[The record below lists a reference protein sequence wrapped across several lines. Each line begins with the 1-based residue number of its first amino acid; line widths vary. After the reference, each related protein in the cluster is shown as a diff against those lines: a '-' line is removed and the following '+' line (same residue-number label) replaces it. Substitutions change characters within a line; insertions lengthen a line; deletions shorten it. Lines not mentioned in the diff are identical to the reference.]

1 LRQGGFS
8 DLGRRVATAAVALPL
23 LLAGLLLGPPLLAVA
38 IVAAAALLGTAELFA
53 LLAKGGIAPLR
64 ATGFVVM
71 AAVFVDVARPGGL
84 PGSAWPF
91 AAVALLASMLLRS
104 RDIALAVPSGAGTL
118 LAAAYLGGLGGS
130 IAALRVLPPLEL
142 GPWRLLLLLAIVMAR
157 TPPPSS
163 WAAPSAAGSWP
174 GHLAGQDGRGADR
187 AAWPAASWARW
198 PCAGRDCT
206 RYP

>member
-1 LRQGGFS
+1 MRQGGFS

-130 IAALRVLPPLEL
+130 IAALRVLDPVTE
-142 GPWRLLLLLAIVMAR
+142 GAWRGG
-157 TPPPSS
+157 
-163 WAAPSAAGSWP
+163 WSAAS
-174 GHLAGQDGRGADR
+174 
-187 AAWPAASWARW
+187 SARSR
-198 PCAGRDCT
+198 CAGRACARCPSTT
-206 RYP
+206 RCGSASVRRRWARRGTWPRA

>member
-1 LRQGGFS
+1 LDGGRDGQRPGPQPDRRADAVVLPLHRGAARPRPAHPHQRRDAHQQLPALADRLRGDLGDRRALARLPPKAPAAGGGGLPEARAQVRRDHPRLRQGGFS
-8 DLGRRVATAAVALPL
+8 DLGRRVATAAVALL
-23 LLAGLLLGPPLLAVA
+23 LLPPLLAVA

-104 RDIALAVPSGAGTL
+104 RDIALA
-118 LAAAYLGGLGGS
+118 
-130 IAALRVLPPLEL
+130 
-142 GPWRLLLLLAIVMAR
+142 
-157 TPPPSS
+157 
-163 WAAPSAAGSWP
+163 
-174 GHLAGQDGRGADR
+174 
-187 AAWPAASWARW
+187 
-198 PCAGRDCT
+198 
-206 RYP
+206 